1 MSNKWLQREGRTW
14 VEKQIITREQ
24 YEEILNLYP
33 ETPQRM
39 SQMLPILASVLIG
52 LSLLTFVA
60 SNWEVI
66 PQIARLAVL
75 VVTTVGFYFS
85 GYVSYRRE
93 HTWVG
98 QGLLG
103 LGVVSFGASMI
114 LIGQMFHLVA
124 YDAGVFVLWSLAGLG
139 VLYLYRRTFFLLL
152 LSALLLG
159 GQIYAISSFDQASWF
174 LFGLTVFG
182 LGAMAYQ
189 SKHVFVGWILAFLI
203 GIQSILLLVSFDVAW
218 SWVGLVPVALY
229 IIGLSLQER
238 PIAQGFLV
246 WPPLYGFIF
255 AILMVFVHE
264 HAYGEAEFLANPV
277 SYLISFVIM
286 TLLAIWKSGGEK
298 GKWIPLLLFAPFFY
312 FTHGDV
318 MYLIVMFVYSAL
330 LIFVGD
336 HEMDQVKSRVG
347 VFLFMLSS
355 FVGYIQLA
363 WDFLDKSLF
372 FLMGG
377 LLLFAIHWILR
388 KRNRWISKGGMRP

>member
-159 GQIYAISSFDQASWF
+159 GQIYAISSCCRIMDRVKTGSS
-174 LFGLTVFG
+174 
-182 LGAMAYQ
+182 M
-189 SKHVFVGWILAFLI
+189 
-203 GIQSILLLVSFDVAW
+203 
-218 SWVGLVPVALY
+218 
-229 IIGLSLQER
+229 II
-238 PIAQGFLV
+238 
-246 WPPLYGFIF
+246 
-255 AILMVFVHE
+255 
-264 HAYGEAEFLANPV
+264 
-277 SYLISFVIM
+277 
-286 TLLAIWKSGGEK
+286 
-298 GKWIPLLLFAPFFY
+298 
-312 FTHGDV
+312 
-318 MYLIVMFVYSAL
+318 
-330 LIFVGD
+330 
-336 HEMDQVKSRVG
+336 
-347 VFLFMLSS
+347 
-355 FVGYIQLA
+355 
-363 WDFLDKSLF
+363 
-372 FLMGG
+372 
-377 LLLFAIHWILR
+377 
-388 KRNRWISKGGMRP
+388 